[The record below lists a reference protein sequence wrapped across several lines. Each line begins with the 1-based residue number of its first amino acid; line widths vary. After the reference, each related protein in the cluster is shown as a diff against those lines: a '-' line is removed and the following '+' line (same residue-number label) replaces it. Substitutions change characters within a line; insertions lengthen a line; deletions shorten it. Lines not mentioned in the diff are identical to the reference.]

1 MIGETD
7 VDLLLQNWNNIAGK
21 NIERCINM
29 IDDDFINTPQS
40 SPFLNDAVT
49 TLSASKLKTGL
60 KANYYDLAIMDESSQ
75 TDIISAI
82 PILFRSKRAV
92 VIGDEKQLSP
102 IVTIPEEND
111 FNLFLSYGFSEDDF
125 HKYAYSRSSLLSVAD
140 KEIKKAKRKRVMLKE
155 HFRCHPDIIGFSN
168 HFFYDLDLRVKTKAE
183 GNMAIRWIN
192 HNGNCSPKWSNKTEL
207 DLAMKLIKN

>member
-1 MIGETD
+1 LELNKKSMEWQKFNNVIAETD
-7 VDLLLQNWNNIAGK
+7 LDAQLNIWNDTAGK

-29 IDDDFINTPQS
+29 IDDDFINSSQS
-40 SPFLNDAVT
+40 TPFLNDAVT
-49 TLSASKLKTGL
+49 TLSASKLESGL
-60 KANYYDLAIMDESSQ
+60 KANYYDLAIIDESSQ

-111 FNLFLSYGFSEDDF
+111 FNLFLSYGFSEDEF

-168 HFFYDLDLRVKTKAE
+168 HFFYELDLRIKTKAR
-183 GNMAIRWIN
+183 GRMAIEWV
-192 HNGNCSPKWSNKTEL
+192 
-207 DLAMKLIKN
+207 